1 MNRTKNLFVITII
14 VSLVIGSVSGMLGS
28 FFLKPYMESTT
39 WGRAFLQTNIS
50 ERLEDDDASRVL
62 NVVEESATIEVV
74 NKVSDSV
81 VSIVVTKE
89 LENIYNLTGPDAMDY
104 FDLGINPNYLPG
116 GSQKREVGGGTGFVI
131 GEDGLILTNR
141 HVVEDEKADYSVVFN
156 DGEKYE
162 AVVLG
167 RDMVRDIAVLKIEAS
182 DLSVVELADSEE
194 IEIGQTVI
202 AIGNALSEYRN
213 TVTRGVISGIDRRV
227 VAGSSRIG
235 SSVIDGAIQ
244 TDAAINPGNSGGP
257 LLNLAGQVVGI
268 NTAVNF
274 GGNSIGFAIPINQAK
289 SVIESVNEFGRI
301 VRPWLGIRYIELSAE
316 IAEKNNIEYDYGVLV
331 LRGENSDD
339 LAVIPESP
347 ADKAGIVENDI
358 VLEFNGQ
365 KLDSE
370 HSLINEI
377 TKYKPGEVVELKVF
391 HDGEELEVSLEL
403 AEREE

>member
-1 MNRTKNLFVITII
+1 MNRTKNLFVVTII
-14 VSLVIGSVSGMLGS
+14 ISLIIGSVSGMLGS
-28 FFLKPYMESTT
+28 FFLKPYLESSG

-50 ERLEDDDASRVL
+50 ERLEDEDGSRVL
-62 NVVEESATIEVV
+62 NVKEESATIEVV
-74 NKVSDSV
+74 NKVQNSV

-104 FDLGINPNYLPG
+104 LDLGINPNYLPE

-167 RDMVRDIAVLKIEAS
+167 RDMVRDIAVLKIEA
-182 DLSVVELADSEE
+182 DELEVVELADSEE
-194 IEIGQTVI
+194 IQIGQTVI

-227 VAGSSRIG
+227 VAGSSRTG
-235 SSVIDGAIQ
+235 SAVIDGAIQ

-274 GGNSIGFAIPINQAK
+274 GGNSLGFAIPINQAK
-289 SVIESVNEFGRI
+289 SVIESVVEYGRI
-301 VRPWLGIRYIELSAE
+301 VRPWLGVRYIELNEE
-316 IAEKNNIEYDYGVLV
+316 IAEKNNLTYDRGALI
-331 LRGENSDD
+331 LRGDQDDD
-339 LAVIPESP
+339 LAVIAGSP
-347 ADKAGIVENDI
+347 ADKAGLVENDI
-358 VLEFNGQ
+358 ILELNGQ
-365 KLDSE
+365 KLDEE

-377 TKYKPGEVVELKVF
+377 TKYKPGEIVELRIY
-391 HDGEELEVSLEL
+391 HDGEEEDVSLEL
-403 AEREE
+403 AEREK